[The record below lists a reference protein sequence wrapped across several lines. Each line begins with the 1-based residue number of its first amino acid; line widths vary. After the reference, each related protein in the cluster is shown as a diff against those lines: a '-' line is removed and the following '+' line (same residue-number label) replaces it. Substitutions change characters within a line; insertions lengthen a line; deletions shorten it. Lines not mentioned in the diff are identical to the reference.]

1 MSHIE
6 NGRAPETASVAEL
19 VGTTTEQLSRLV
31 REEAKLAVV
40 EAQGKAKRLGAGA
53 GMLGAAAVLGL
64 AVLGALVAAAI
75 TALALVLPVW
85 ASALIVAAALAV
97 VAGVFGLLGRTS
109 IRKGSPPIPEQ
120 AAANV
125 REDVAVIKERTRR

>member
-1 MSHIE
+1 MAHIE

-31 REEAKLAVV
+31 RAEAKLAVV
-40 EAQGKAKRLGAGA
+40 EAQGKAKRLGTGA
-53 GMLGAAAVLGL
+53 GLVGAAAVLGL
-64 AVLGALVAAAI
+64 AVIGALVAAAI
-75 TALALVLPVW
+75 MGLAVVLPAW
-85 ASALIVAAALAV
+85 ASALIVAGALAV

-109 IRKGSPPIPEQ
+109 IRKGSPPMPEQ